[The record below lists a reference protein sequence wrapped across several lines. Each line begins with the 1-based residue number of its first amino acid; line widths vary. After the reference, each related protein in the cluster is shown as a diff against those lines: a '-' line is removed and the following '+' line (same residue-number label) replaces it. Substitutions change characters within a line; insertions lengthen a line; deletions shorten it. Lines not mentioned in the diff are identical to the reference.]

1 MTMIIQIRDVLHVL
15 MQRYGIGFEEAVM
28 RFYKSETYK
37 TLQQTGNCLWAES
50 APYIADRYFE
60 EVNEIEQK

>member
-37 TLQQTGNCLWAES
+37 TLQQTENCL
-50 APYIADRYFE
+50 
-60 EVNEIEQK
+60 